1 MKKINTMRLALAIL
15 FCLLSIVAGIILDKV
30 AGYSDAGLTMSIS
43 AAIVCIVVQIL
54 YNENI

>member
-1 MKKINTMRLALAIL
+1 MRLAQATL

-30 AGYSDAGLTMSIS
+30 SGYSDAGRTMVIS

-54 YNENI
+54 YNKNI